1 MFEKFNSLFAT
12 DIRNQIMSTN
22 DNIKRILSLFLYF
35 FSSPD
40 LYLSIY
46 LSISLI
52 IKLLQMDDE
61 ECVRRKWRWR
71 GRCSELQATALP
83 FPPRFRAKQM
93 NPLKFCASVVG
104 LFSLYSVIMFWLWS
118 LFIILFLGH
127 LALCAC
133 VKFYFWT
140 HFHLYNWYVFP
151 HILTS

>member
-1 MFEKFNSLFAT
+1 MVFEKFNSLFAT

-83 FPPRFRAKQM
+83 FPPRFLAKQM
-93 NPLKFCASVVG
+93 DPLKFCSSVVG
-104 LFSLYSVIMFWLWS
+104 LFVFIFSTHVLIVIFVDY
-118 LFIILFLGH
+118 IILGVFSFMRMCKVLFLNSF
-127 LALCAC
+127 AS
-133 VKFYFWT
+133 V
-140 HFHLYNWYVFP
+140 
-151 HILTS
+151 